1 MDVVHNKATSTSVH
15 VRASDVP
22 DKVGKLAAANRTLV
36 SSLEQAHTDL
46 AAVLIERDTLQ
57 AEREAME
64 REIDE
69 LMTASSL
76 SADDDLSAT
85 RRQLDSL
92 QASVQQASSA
102 RRKLQ
107 EKLSRALKK

>member
-1 MDVVHNKATSTSVH
+1 MSVT
-15 VRASDVP
+15 VRAADVP

-46 AAVLIERDTLQ
+46 AAVLIERDALQ
-57 AEREAME
+57 SEREAME

-69 LMTASSL
+69 LMASASS
-76 SADDDLSAT
+76 SADDDLAAT
-85 RRQLDSL
+85 KRQLDAL
-92 QASVQQASSA
+92 QASVLQAGAA

-107 EKLSRALKK
+107 EKLKGALKK